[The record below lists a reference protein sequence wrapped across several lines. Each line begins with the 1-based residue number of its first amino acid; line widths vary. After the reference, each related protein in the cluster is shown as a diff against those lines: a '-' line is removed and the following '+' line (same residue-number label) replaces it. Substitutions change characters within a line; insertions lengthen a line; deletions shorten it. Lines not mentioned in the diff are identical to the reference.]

1 MQNTWLG
8 RIYKVYLK
16 KYTVCNMTVNWVWR
30 NGYPVYIAISP
41 FKRKAKRWRT
51 LTNLSEFVKLRGI
64 PTCKLADAACVE
76 TPIPKVYPSCD
87 QGYLTSPHDRYEF
100 PEVFVSIIS
109 NAKVFGRTNLIL
121 ADGEVVCHDLYDFG
135 LDYTSEELHGRTVID
150 STYKRIRWL
159 HHDVAPKH
167 ISVAAA
173 FVDACATNYA
183 HWLTEILPRILV
195 FCLDERFKDIPII
208 VDDRLHK
215 NILASLILAAG
226 PEREIITLN
235 VGKALSID
243 RLFVTSVAG
252 YVPFERRANRL
263 FSYSHGV
270 FSPLAFELLRKKVNV
285 ANGTSQELS
294 CPEKIFIRRNSGAR
308 KVTNAAELEKLVVVH
323 GFVIVEPEKFTFLQQ
338 VQLFS
343 NAKVIMGSTGAA
355 MANIL
360 FASPHAKIIILIS
373 KYPNTS
379 YWYWQNIACA
389 SGKTVSYILGEA
401 CDGSGIHADFIVN
414 LESVLNGFGEIL

>member
-1 MQNTWLG
+1 
-8 RIYKVYLK
+8 
-16 KYTVCNMTVNWVWR
+16 
-30 NGYPVYIAISP
+30 
-41 FKRKAKRWRT
+41 
-51 LTNLSEFVKLRGI
+51 
-64 PTCKLADAACVE
+64 
-76 TPIPKVYPSCD
+76 
-87 QGYLTSPHDRYEF
+87 
-100 PEVFVSIIS
+100 VFVSIIS